1 MSTPPPPE
9 RGVAPDASGRR
20 RSRRRRGRGRGDRPP
35 PGRPAPVVP
44 EVSHIAATP
53 TGGETLAPA
62 EIAEMKEHLGFLRR
76 YKDILR
82 LKLNA
87 AEDLLVNGQRE
98 PSERGVCRHLLGKV
112 DRAVIDAAVAREPLR
127 SDAPARARMLAG
139 AIRVTADVGVLLAYL
154 EALAHVR
161 SRAEAAQAFGEVVRR
176 IDFESLSPNRLA
188 RLLQVLIETFVDH
201 ERVQVLFSLLAQPS
215 FRRAFDAATEAFPQ
229 PVADAFAPLRAVHAR
244 LVEDAGR
251 SEASQLVTAGM
262 EQVLAAPDPVLRG
275 YTEELRLGMLE
286 IALRPDV
293 PAAVADRAAGV
304 LLATLPHGGRTY
316 ARLAHRRAA
325 QLLQRH
331 ADDRARVVL
340 DELHRA
346 QPGLRTA
353 ERWLA
358 ALDARRLGRIALEGG
373 LPDRGRLAPG
383 LWLDG
388 QRTVWVRSAAAP
400 EAERL
405 ATEAAVQTALAL
417 PGVAA
422 VVERGVAS
430 GIPYVAVSAPGR
442 PFDVGTAKV
451 DGAAAYLLAAG
462 PVRVLHAVALAGAV
476 LPDAAPERFLFA
488 APAALVLADLD
499 GVRRSD
505 TASATRAHAALAA
518 ELVARIVSRTTHDRL
533 PDDSRSALRRALD
546 AADDLVGLA
555 TAVDRA
561 ALLAGRD

>member
-1 MSTPPPPE
+1 MSTPPP
-9 RGVAPDASGRR
+9 PDASGRR

-53 TGGETLAPA
+53 TGGDMLAPA
-62 EIAEMKEHLGFLRR
+62 EIAEMKEHLAFLRR

-112 DRAVIDAAVAREPLR
+112 DRPVIDAAVAREPLR
-127 SDAPARARMLAG
+127 SDAAVRARMLAG

-176 IDFESLSPNRLA
+176 IDFESLSATRLA
-188 RLLQVLIETFVDH
+188 RLLQVLVETFVGH

-215 FRRAFDAATEAFPQ
+215 FRRAFDAATGAFPP

-244 LVEDAGR
+244 LVEDTGR
-251 SEASQLVTAGM
+251 SDAPEVVTAGM

-275 YTEELRLGMLE
+275 YAEELRVGMLE
-286 IALRPDV
+286 LALRPDV

-304 LLATLPHGGRTY
+304 FLGTLARAGRMY
-316 ARLAHRRAA
+316 ARLAQRRAA

-346 QPGLRTA
+346 QPGLHAA

-358 ALDARRLGRIALEGG
+358 ALDARRLGRVALEGG
-373 LPDRGRLAPG
+373 IPERGRLAPG
-383 LWLDG
+383 LWLDA
-388 QRTVWVRSAAAP
+388 QRTVWVRTAATP

-405 ATEAAVQTALAL
+405 TAEAALQATLAL
-417 PGVAA
+417 PGVAP

-430 GIPYVAVSAPGR
+430 GIPYVAVGGPGR
-442 PFDVGTAKV
+442 PFDVDAAKL
-451 DGAAAYLLAAG
+451 DGGAAFALAAAA
-462 PVRVLHAVALAGAV
+462 VRVLHAVAIGGAL
-476 LPDAAPERFLFA
+476 LPDAAPERFLFV

-505 TASATRAHAALAA
+505 PASATRGHAVHAARLA
-518 ELVARIVSRTTHDRL
+518 ERIVSRVTRDRL
-533 PDDSRSALRRALD
+533 PDETRSALRQALEA
-546 AADDLVGLA
+546 AADLVA
-555 TAVDRA
+555 MTTALDRA
-561 ALLAGRD
+561 ALLAGRE